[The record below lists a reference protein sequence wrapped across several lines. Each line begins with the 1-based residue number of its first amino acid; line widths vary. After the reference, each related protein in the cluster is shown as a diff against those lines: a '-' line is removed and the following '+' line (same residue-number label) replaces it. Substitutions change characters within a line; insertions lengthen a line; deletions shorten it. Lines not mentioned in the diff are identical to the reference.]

1 MSKYKL
7 IALDLDGTL
16 LNTQKEISARNH
28 AAITAARAQGVYV
41 ILASGR
47 PYIGM
52 QKYMR
57 QLGMTGDDDYVLCFN
72 GARVERAT
80 DGYVINSR
88 MLSGKDAKRVAQHA
102 QQMGLNTHAFSPTRG
117 LITPQA
123 SFYTQHEADSNGID
137 FTIMDFAELDDGEP
151 IIKSMIIDPPERL
164 DPFAAAVPTALS
176 QRYTVVRSAPFFLE
190 FIHPQANKG
199 AGVASLAQHLQIQP
213 EDIICCGDA
222 GNDLHMLQY
231 AGLGVAMGNATDE
244 LKAIADYITADN
256 NSSGVAEVIEKFVL
270 A

>member
-1 MSKYKL
+1 MTKYKL

-16 LNTQKEISARNH
+16 LNTQKEISPRNR
-28 AAITAARAQGVYV
+28 AAILAAREQGVQV

-57 QLGMTGDDDYVLCFN
+57 QLGMTGDNDYVLCFN

-80 DGYVINSR
+80 GGQVINSK
-88 MLSGKDAKRVAQHA
+88 MLRGKDAKLVAAYA
-102 QQMGLNTHAFSPTRG
+102 QQFGLNTHAFSPTRG

-123 SFYTQHEADSNGID
+123 SHYTQHEADSNFID
-137 FTIMDFAELDDGEP
+137 FTLLDFAELDDDEP
-151 IIKSMIIDPPERL
+151 IIKSMMIDPPQLLQTIIDQMPDE
-164 DPFAAAVPTALS
+164 LS
-176 QRYTVVRSAPFFLE
+176 ARYTIVRSAPFFLE
-190 FIHPQANKG
+190 FIHPEANKG
-199 AGVASLAQHLQIQP
+199 AGVAALAQHLQIQP
-213 EDIICCGDA
+213 EEIICCGDA

-244 LKAIADYITADN
+244 LKAIADYITADHN
-256 NSSGVAEVIEKFVL
+256 ESGVAEVIEKFIL